1 MQHNF
6 IFALFYLLAREGPDR
21 ASPSRHSCFRWRSLN
36 SSNLLLG
43 IIAELVLRIK
53 MLLPISVLGW
63 SLVWLRLVGM
73 VWSAMV
79 QLIHH
84 FHRGNTIEVGLLA
97 RFPITVPN

>member
-73 VWSAMV
+73 VCVWCMV
-79 QLIHH
+79 ISIEAIGN
-84 FHRGNTIEVGLLA
+84 RGRI
-97 RFPITVPN
+97 ISKIPNYSSQ